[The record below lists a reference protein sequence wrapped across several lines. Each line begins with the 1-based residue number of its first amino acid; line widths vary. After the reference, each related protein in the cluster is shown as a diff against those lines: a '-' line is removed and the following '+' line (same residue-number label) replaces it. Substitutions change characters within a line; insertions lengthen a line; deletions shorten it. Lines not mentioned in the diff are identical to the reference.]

1 MQMKTTILRALP
13 LLLLLLPLRA
23 SAQMRF
29 GFVKYAEV
37 CCQMPQYEQAKKHIA
52 DLQAKYEQEA
62 QRSETEFQRKF
73 SEFLQGQKDFPANIM
88 QKRQAELQ
96 DVMERGIAFRK
107 EAEQLLT
114 KAEKDLMQDVYNKL
128 NAAITAVGKEQG
140 YAFILNMD
148 DNSAPYINPEMG
160 DDVTDHVRVKLG
172 ILQSLPDHVTVTP
185 VEVAP
190 VETVTPAESP
200 VGTAPQT
207 ETSPTE
213 ASDSTP
219 A

>member
-1 MQMKTTILRALP
+1 MKTNILRKLS
-13 LLLLLLPLRA
+13 LLLVLLPLCA

-29 GFVKYAEV
+29 GYVKYAEV
-37 CCQMPQYEQAKKHIA
+37 CRQMPQYEQAKQQLA

-107 EAEQLLT
+107 EAQQLLS
-114 KAEKDLMQDVYNKL
+114 KAEKDLMQDVYNQL
-128 NAAITAVGKEQG
+128 NAAITNVGMEQG
-140 YAFILNMD
+140 YAFILNVD
-148 DNSAPYINPEMG
+148 DNSAPYINPQMG

-172 ILQSLPDHVTVTP
+172 ILQSLPEAVS
-185 VEVAP
+185 VAP
-190 VETVTPAESP
+190 VETITIAPVESTTVAPVESDTPAETT
-200 VGTAPQT
+200 VH
-207 ETSPTE
+207 
-213 ASDSTP
+213 
-219 A
+219 